1 MHLCRCVA
9 HGPAGG
15 FCSSPPFCQSLRAVH
30 LTCRPAPLPFPL
42 CQPQEVPEGGLG
54 TAGSPESLLPHNLQ
68 PQQLSRAPA
77 QGDRIGLEGVYH
89 MQAISI
95 LEESIIR

>member
-1 MHLCRCVA
+1 MVLLVE
-9 HGPAGG
+9 
-15 FCSSPPFCQSLRAVH
+15 SVPPRLFAICQGQTH
-30 LTCRPAPLPFPL
+30 LTCRLAPLPFPL

-77 QGDRIGLEGVYH
+77 RGDRIGLEGVYH